1 VNRRIVLVLAIIAG
15 VALALILL
23 LPSGGRDEES
33 QVAVGRPL
41 VEKHDK
47 AVRTQRTTV
56 DEELSPAKK
65 EAADARNA
73 RRSSPYFQHVQV
85 VAKRWMRIGNLM
97 AAQGKEEDASK
108 ARTVARA
115 LRSASRSDGTEEAQQ
130 AALDEEV
137 KVLKDLQARYTDG
150 DIAKILGNVA
160 QAYEAVLAGE
170 APPAMGKAVGQ
181 SEGAGGIAPSAPAE
195 EADAVAP

>member
-97 AAQGKEEDASK
+97 ATQGKEEDATK

-115 LRSASRSDGTEEAQQ
+115 LRSAGRQDGTEEAQQ
-130 AALDEEV
+130 AALEEEAR
-137 KVLKDLQARYTDG
+137 VLQELQGRYTEG
-150 DIAKILGNVA
+150 DTAKILANIKLAYDAVVA
-160 QAYEAVLAGE
+160 GQPPPPLGLA
-170 APPAMGKAVGQ
+170 AGQ
-181 SEGAGGIAPSAPAE
+181 DEGAGGLEVPTEAGAAAP
-195 EADAVAP
+195 